1 MNISKDILSYIPKG
15 YGDVVLQEGRNAVTV
30 HVRYEYGTEV
40 QDKIIGRITK
50 EDGFI
55 PNSDSI
61 RMFNFEGRRKLVTG
75 PYEIMDVVSKP
86 IDASLDARF
95 RDKAIYI
102 KAIAKVRAATDVDV
116 KELEDVLLSSA
127 FSPLFESFDFEGF
140 FSSLDRDGIQCFL
153 QEHSAT
159 ACSFISE
166 IGNADMRNRAIVDVR
181 SKLNSLVSSSREEGN
196 DQIWSFF
203 NLLSI
208 IYYSD
213 IIKFLL
219 SKMAY
224 STCYACQ
231 LFNMASNLV
240 YFDDGINGGK
250 DISLGSLKEKKF
262 LEDLNVLRTKYA

>member
-1 MNISKDILSYIPKG
+1 MNFSKDILSYIPKG

-61 RMFNFEGRRKLVTG
+61 RLFNFEGRRKLVTG

-127 FSPLFESFDFEGF
+127 FSPLFESFDLEGF

-181 SKLNSLVSSSREEGN
+181 SKLNSLV
-196 DQIWSFF
+196 D
-203 NLLSI
+203 LLCVSALQHGF
-208 IYYSD
+208 
-213 IIKFLL
+213 KPG
-219 SKMAY
+219 
-224 STCYACQ
+224 
-231 LFNMASNLV
+231 LF
-240 YFDDGINGGK
+240 
-250 DISLGSLKEKKF
+250 
-262 LEDLNVLRTKYA
+262 